1 MGHGIGLVEVD
12 GVLTTHRIAVWH
24 VDLARST
31 DALLALEQ
39 ETPRLA
45 PGDHSRA
52 AQQGHGDSGHPGARQ
67 RLAAYVA
74 MRLVLERAFGTG
86 VRGVTMTRSTEGQA
100 SGRPSLAGL
109 GGDFSLAHVADHALI
124 AIAPFGSV
132 GVDLE
137 RSRSVRMTARRQ
149 TAIEQAAAILHEAA
163 PLPAATP
170 DRFLT
175 AWVRLEAYAKARHI
189 GMARLL
195 TAIGAMGGAAPG
207 SAEDIAGRLRALAD
221 RCDLASL
228 DRSGAGPGGLAQ
240 AAAVHDLALP
250 QGLFGATAWAGTGH
264 AADLRQP
271 PMLQRLPADLAG
283 LRTVAP

>member
-1 MGHGIGLVEVD
+1 MVEVA
-12 GVLTTHRIAVWH
+12 GALTTHRIAVWH

-45 PGDHSRA
+45 PDDRRRA
-52 AQQGHGDSGHPGARQ
+52 AQQGQGDSGHPGARQ

-86 VRGVTMTRSTEGQA
+86 VRGVTMTRSTQ
-100 SGRPSLAGL
+100 GRPSLAGL

-124 AIAPFGSV
+124 AIALHGSV

-137 RSRSVRMTARRQ
+137 RSRPVRMTARRQ
-149 TAIEQAAAILHEAA
+149 AAIEQAAALLHEDASLPTAA
-163 PLPAATP
+163 P

-207 SAEDIAGRLRALAD
+207 SVVDIAGRLRALAD
-221 RCDLASL
+221 RSDPASL
-228 DRSGAGPGGLAQ
+228 DPSGEVPGGLAE
-240 AAAVHDLALP
+240 AAAVIDDLALP
-250 QGLFGATAWAGTGH
+250 QGLYGATAWVRPGH
-264 AADLRQP
+264 SVGLLQP
-271 PMLQRLPADLAG
+271 PMLQRLPGDLAG